1 MPKRVLFVCTANICR
16 SPTAEA
22 MLRHRFTGD
31 DIAAASAGLIARAG
45 HPIDP
50 RAEAALA
57 AHGLTAGDHVARQLT
72 PALIAQADI
81 VLAMEKRH
89 LAALNA
95 LAPDAHVRT
104 FLLGKWLGNADIPDP
119 YRGDDHDFERSC
131 RLIGEALEHWCRRLP
146 DLTKSRCS

>member
-1 MPKRVLFVCTANICR
+1 MPKCVLFVCTANICR

-22 MLRHRFTGD
+22 ILRHRFAGD
-31 DIAAASAGLIARAG
+31 DVAAASAGLIAQAG

-57 AHGLTAGDHVARQLT
+57 TRGLTAGGHVARQLT

-89 LAALNA
+89 LAALKA
-95 LAPDAHVRT
+95 LAPDAHDRT

-119 YRGDDHDFERSC
+119 YRGGDRDFERSC
-131 RLIGEALEHWCRRLP
+131 QLIGDALEHWCPRLQGI
-146 DLTKSRCS
+146 